1 MNIETERKYH
11 DIIEKTIIQMAAK
24 VPLETLQ
31 LIKTSW
37 RKSLSQTF
45 NQRRK
50 TRKKLQV
57 IKDPDSED
65 DYLIPECPSTL
76 TGKLIRFRKEKPYW
90 KAKLR
95 GCILRFENQNE
106 KILPKVTINVI
117 SDFFKD

>member
-1 MNIETERKYH
+1 
-11 DIIEKTIIQMAAK
+11 
-24 VPLETLQ
+24 V
-31 LIKTSW
+31 
-37 RKSLSQTF
+37 QT
-45 NQRRK
+45 
-50 TRKKLQV
+50 

-65 DYLIPECPSTL
+65 EYLIPECSNTL

-106 KILPKVTINVI
+106 KIIPKVTINVI